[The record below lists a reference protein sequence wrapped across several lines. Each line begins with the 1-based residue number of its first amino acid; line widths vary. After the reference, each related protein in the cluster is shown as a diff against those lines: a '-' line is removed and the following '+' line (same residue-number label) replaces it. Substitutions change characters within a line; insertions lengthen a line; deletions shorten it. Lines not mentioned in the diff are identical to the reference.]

1 MFYFCIQ
8 WEFSDDIVKIIQAAI
23 NSDGGQPEIKKANSM
38 VKSFF
43 IRVNEI
49 HSSCFNAHCVIAL
62 LIPFFLLLALRCV
75 EASWVFFLSSNSL
88 GGGWEVGKVTSINGS
103 LPWPEI
109 LLILTATLVCS
120 WFYSVSP

>member
-8 WEFSDDIVKIIQAAI
+8 LEFSDDIVKIIQAAI

-49 HSSCFNAHCVIAL
+49 
-62 LIPFFLLLALRCV
+62 
-75 EASWVFFLSSNSL
+75 NS
-88 GGGWEVGKVTSINGS
+88 
-103 LPWPEI
+103 
-109 LLILTATLVCS
+109 
-120 WFYSVSP
+120 